1 MVMCVHMSISSLM
14 MYTIALLAATH
25 TGAEWGN
32 QVPVVII
39 VRAFGPSISFKKT
52 KLMVV
57 GRNV

>member
-1 MVMCVHMSISSLM
+1 M

-25 TGAEWGN
+25 AGAEWGN
-32 QVPVVII
+32 QVQVVIV